1 MGRAVVHELHR
12 SGRRVLVLDRDAAAA
27 RRVGKRYAGGAARV
41 GQAEVGD
48 TGRLARALE
57 GAAVLVNCAPYRL
70 NLQVMEAALAAGC
83 HYVDLGGLFHM
94 TRRQLR
100 RSAEFRRAGLLA
112 VLGMGSA
119 PGLTNLFARAAADP
133 LRRVRAIRI
142 YNGGG
147 SPGPGPDPLSFGF
160 SPATVLDEVKERPF
174 VFVRGRFE
182 AAEPLS
188 GSERIRFELG
198 TQEVHLCLHSEVATL
213 PPAYARKGLRQC
225 FFKVSHDPAQLA
237 MLRGFVALGL
247 TDPRPGPR
255 GVAPRD
261 VLLDLLQARPGSA
274 DAATDRDDLLVV
286 VEGADERGPVTVR
299 TEMVARP
306 QRRPPLSGV
315 ARDTGFPAAIV
326 AGLIADG
333 AVTARG
339 AHGPEGCVPVAPVL
353 AALARRGMRPRTTRR
368 RH

>member
-12 SGRRVLVLDRDAAAA
+12 SGRRVRILDRDATAA
-27 RRVGKRYAGGAARV
+27 RKVGARYAEGA
-41 GQAEVGD
+41 AEVGAAD
-48 TGRLARALE
+48 AGDVDRLARALR
-57 GAAVLVNCAPYRL
+57 GGAVLVNCAPYRL
-70 NLQVMEAALAAGC
+70 NLEVMDAALSVGC

-94 TRRQLR
+94 TRKQLR

-119 PGLTNLFARAAADP
+119 PGLTNLFARAAADT

-147 SPGPGPDPLSFGF
+147 SPDPGPDPLSFGF
-160 SPATVLDEVKERPF
+160 SPATVLDEVTEPPM
-174 VFVRGRFE
+174 VFTRGRVE

-188 GSERIRFELG
+188 GTERIRFELG
-198 TQEVHLCLHSEVATL
+198 TQEVHLTLHSEVATL
-213 PPAYARKGLRQC
+213 PLAYRRKGLREC
-225 FFKVSHDPAQLA
+225 FFKVSHDRAQLA

-261 VLLDLLQARPGSA
+261 VLLDLLQGRSGSA
-274 DAATDRDDLLVV
+274 DVASDRDDLLVV
-286 VEGADERGPVTVR
+286 VEGDDGRGPMTVR

-333 AVTARG
+333 TIAARG
-339 AHGPEGCVPVAPVL
+339 AHAPETCVPVAPVW
-353 AALARRGMRPRTTRR
+353 AALARRGMKPRTTRR

>member
-12 SGRRVLVLDRDAAAA
+12 SGRRVLILDRDASAA
-27 RRVGKRYAGGAARV
+27 RRVGARYADGEARV
-41 GQAEVGD
+41 GGADVRDKGA
-48 TGRLARALE
+48 LARALR

-70 NLQVMEAALAAGC
+70 NLEVMDAALAAGC

-119 PGLTNLFARAAADP
+119 PGLVNLFARAAADT
-133 LRRVRAIRI
+133 LRRVRAIKI

-147 SPGPGPDPLSFGF
+147 SPEPDGDPLSFGF
-160 SPATVLDEVKERPF
+160 SPATVLDEVTEPPM

-182 AAEPLS
+182 RAEPLS
-188 GSERIRFELG
+188 GTERIRFELG
-198 TQEVHLCLHSEVATL
+198 AQEVQLSLHSEVATL
-213 PPAYARKGLRQC
+213 PLAYARKGLREC

-237 MLRGFVALGL
+237 LLRGFVALGL

-261 VLLDLLQARPGSA
+261 VLVDLLQARAAGT

-333 AVTARG
+333 GVTARG
-339 AHGPEGCVPVAPVL
+339 AHGPESCVPVAPVL
-353 AALARRGMRPRTTRR
+353 AALARRGMKPRTTRR